1 MLPLSVRIFVTNMS
15 LSSLL
20 LVIQRCSHDERQNSL
35 QEPKKQPKC
44 HFVCQNLLQGWATV
58 SVASKYMERGITVM
72 NGEFPCRSRRNSK
85 DHSVC
90 QNLLQRWATVFVAS
104 KYIERGIAVMNGE
117 FPCRSRRNS
126 KDVTL
131 FVRIFVMD
139 MPQFYCFWPH
149 RAGRGHAGTQYF
161 CVVAPTMG
169 IYV

>member
-20 LVIQRCSHDERQNSL
+20 LVIQRCSHNERQNSL

-58 SVASKYMERGITVM
+58 SVASKY
-72 NGEFPCRSRRNSK
+72 
-85 DHSVC
+85 
-90 QNLLQRWATVFVAS
+90 
-104 KYIERGIAVMNGE
+104 IERGIAVVNGE

-149 RAGRGHAGTQYF
+149 RAGRGHTGTQYF